1 MSQKTFTPVRI
12 TTIKAERVVPF
23 PVYIHFKEQYLEYVK
38 SGASIEKEKYKKLR
52 RQKITKFYILDE
64 HEGDYQQFLDSF
76 LEQTLNSPDA
86 SLEDKAEAVSGQSET
101 ALDRMG
107 DDPSNETNFDM
118 TRKAAKNLQ
127 KLIFENPEALNRI
140 FGQDSESSP
149 IIQHSINVAVLAI
162 KFAQQKKVSEEDI
175 DWLSTA
181 ALIHDIGVMQMEKN
195 HQDLFHKPKADLT
208 PDDKLKYYEHC
219 KGVVQL
225 LAERPYINS
234 HVIALIESHEE
245 NLQGSGPLKKS
256 KLTPVQEI
264 LSLVNAYDKK
274 ILTKGITP
282 AAAIKELIIDEL
294 GNYNLE
300 LLNEFQAF
308 LKEQKVIQFKKRD
321 QID

>member
-38 SGASIEKEKYKKLR
+38 PGMSIEKDKYKKLR

-64 HEGDYQQFLDSF
+64 HEGSYQDFLDSF
-76 LEQTLNSPDA
+76 LEQTLNSETA
-86 SLEDKAEAVSGQSET
+86 SVEEKAEAVTGQSET

-107 DDPSNETNFDM
+107 DDPGNETNFDM

-127 KLIFENPEALNRI
+127 KLIFENPEALSRI
-140 FGQDSESSP
+140 FGQDSDASP
-149 IIQHSINVAVLAI
+149 VIQHSINVAVLSI
-162 KFAQQKKVSEEDI
+162 KFAKQKKISEEEI
-175 DWLSTA
+175 DYLSTA
-181 ALIHDIGVMQMEKN
+181 ALMHDIGVMQFQKEE
-195 HQDLFHKPKADLT
+195 QELFNKPKGELAPT
-208 PDDKLKYYEHC
+208 EKVKYYEHC

-225 LAERPYINS
+225 LAERPYINEQ
-234 HVIALIESHEE
+234 VISLIEAHEE

-256 KLTPVQEI
+256 KLTPAQEI
-264 LSLVNAYDKK
+264 LSLVNSYDKK
-274 ILTKGITP
+274 ILTKKITP
-282 AAAIKELIIDEL
+282 AAAIKELMIDEL

-308 LKEQKVIQFKKRD
+308 LKEQKVI
-321 QID
+321 